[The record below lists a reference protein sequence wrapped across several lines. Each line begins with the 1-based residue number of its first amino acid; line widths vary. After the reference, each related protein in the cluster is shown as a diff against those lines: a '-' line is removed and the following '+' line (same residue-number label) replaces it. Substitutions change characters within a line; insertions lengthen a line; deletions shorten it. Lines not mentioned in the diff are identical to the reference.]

1 LSVGHARALLGVE
14 AHERESLA
22 ARVERDGLTVR
33 DVERFGSRRKARGSA
48 APLRPVLRKSP
59 DLEAVETRL
68 RYRLGAHLAIVPA
81 AKGGR
86 IEIRYSDESDL
97 TRLVD
102 LLAPEGA

>member
-1 LSVGHARALLGVE
+1 M
-14 AHERESLA
+14 
-22 ARVERDGLTVR
+22 
-33 DVERFGSRRKARGSA
+33 
-48 APLRPVLRKSP
+48 LRKSP